1 MGCLSCTCIPSINS
15 DLLFNFP
22 EFTTVSKATL
32 DIICSSAFG
41 YTSDSLHNPHNELA
55 EAYEVLTGSQNGVQT
70 SSPLH
75 ANRKCKQSYTRP
87 GPCRIHRHC
96 VYSWCCALPLLTLG
110 DSTSQESSLAGSLSP
125 VRSPYAELNTRT
137 CANCVNSDTIPALL
151 GSMERIRAV
160 AAVMLS
166 QKMAAAAA
174 VQEDGE
180 AQRDIMS
187 LLVRA
192 RLSEARGAF
201 KAGAGPVYAM
211 SDTAMMDQVVR
222 A

>member
-1 MGCLSCTCIPSINS
+1 MQTIIRQ
-15 DLLFNFP
+15 
-22 EFTTVSKATL
+22 ARTL
-32 DIICSSAFG
+32 QD
-41 YTSDSLHNPHNELA
+41 
-55 EAYEVLTGSQNGVQT
+55 
-70 SSPLH
+70 SSPLCLFLVLCASSPH
-75 ANRKCKQSYTRP
+75 AGRQY
-87 GPCRIHRHC
+87 I
-96 VYSWCCALPLLTLG
+96 AA
-110 DSTSQESSLAGSLSP
+110 SLAGSLSP

-166 QKMAAAAA
+166 QKMAAAVA

-192 RLSEARGAF
+192 RLSEARGAL